1 MSWGQVT
8 RSLFWIGIVVA
19 WFEGVSWAGPYTLF
33 ESGPVR
39 PLAKSP
45 DGTKLFA
52 ANIPDSRLEI
62 FAIQP
67 NGSLAHLDSVP
78 VGLEPVAVAARTN
91 TEVWVVNHLSD
102 SVSIVDLSSLP
113 ARVVRTLLVGDEPR
127 DIVFAG
133 SARNRA
139 FITCAHRGQNN
150 LNDPQLTTAGV
161 GRADVWVFDAINL
174 GNTLGGT
181 PLTILTLFGDTP
193 RALATNADGSR
204 VYAAVFHS
212 GNKTT
217 VVNEGVVCDDSN
229 KQDDVVAGPCTVSGV
244 TYPGGLPLPTRNYKG
259 EAAPEVGLIVK
270 WNGSYWADKACAGG
284 SKYGWSCLTDADC
297 PGSVCGRNWNNAVK
311 FNLPD
316 KDVFVID
323 ANANPPAQLPGSAGF
338 YTGVGT
344 ILFNMVTNPVTGTV
358 YVSNFESRNE
368 IRFEGPGIFA
378 AQYGGSTVQGHL
390 AESRIT
396 VLSGSNVLPRHL
408 NKHIDYSQ
416 RPAPPGVKDHSLATP
431 LDMAITA
438 DGQTLYVAA
447 FGSSKVGVFQTS
459 ELENDS
465 FTPNAANYISV
476 SGGGP
481 AGLVLDESRQRLY
494 VLTRFDNGIAVVD
507 TTTKTEV
514 DHVSLYNPEPA
525 SVVNG
530 RRFLYDATYT
540 SSNGEAACA
549 SCHIF
554 ADLDSLAWDLGNP
567 DDDVQTNPLPVKL
580 SFAIGSGTFRDFHPM
595 KGPMTTQTLRGLV
608 NHGAMHWRGD
618 RNGGSSQPFSAELA
632 FKAFNV
638 AFPGLLGRSS
648 QLTAAEMQAFTDF
661 ILQVKLPPNPIRAL
675 DNSLTD
681 AQQAGRDFFFG
692 PRRADGFPFGT
703 DGSDGALG
711 HTCNGCHVTNRA
723 QGFFGTDGKASFEN
737 EPQVIKIAHLRNMYQ
752 KVGMFGMAAVPFFNS
767 GDNGHKGD
775 QIRGFGFLHDGSV
788 DTLFRFLNATVFN
801 DQNNV
806 GFNGGDPQRR
816 DVEQFLLAF
825 DTDLFPIVGQQVT
838 LTSTNAAVAN
848 PRIDLLLQRAAAGE
862 TDVVVK
868 GFYNGEM
875 RGWYRTAAGTFQSDR
890 AAEGPWTDA
899 SLRQVAAIP
908 GQELTYTAVPLG
920 SAVRMGV
927 DRDEDTFFDRD
938 ELDAGS
944 DPADPNSTPA
954 NTPTPT
960 PTLSPTPTVTRTRT
974 PTATRTLT
982 PSATFTPSPPPTAT
996 LSPTPSPTSTSTAT
1010 PTPTFTHSPTPVPSA
1025 TFTPTATLSLTPTQ
1039 TPTVTITP
1047 GGPTLTPTLTPTW
1060 TPTEPPTFT
1069 PTHTPTSTWT
1079 STPTETQTPTPTFTP
1094 LPDVFC
1100 NGGSAPSSVKFKVT
1114 RNLEPSGDEN
1124 LALRAT
1130 WLLAPLEPVPNPITE
1145 GIRFAV
1151 FDASNNLLWQ
1161 RIVPGGTATSRSQPG
1176 WALSTSGH
1184 LATYRDPERRQG
1196 DIAKVAVRSS
1206 AKVSGLFTV
1215 TVTGKAG
1222 NFRIAPGSDPVRLVV
1237 VLGNQTRAL
1246 SGQCMEATFGPSG
1259 GVRPRCDFSSTGTSF
1274 VCR

>member
-1 MSWGQVT
+1 MKITRVAVGVVLSWCALLHLGGQP
-8 RSLFWIGIVVA
+8 
-19 WFEGVSWAGPYTLF
+19 SWAGPYTLF

-52 ANIPDSRLEI
+52 ANIPDSRLEVFSI
-62 FAIQP
+62 GA
-67 NGSLAHLDSVP
+67 NGSLTHLESIP

-102 SVSIVDLSSLP
+102 SVSIVDLSSSP
-113 ARVVRTLLVGDEPR
+113 GRVVRTLLVGDEPR

-133 SARNRA
+133 PGNNRA

-150 LNDPQLTTAGV
+150 PNDPQLTTPGV
-161 GRADVWVFDAINL
+161 GRADVWVFDATNL

-193 RALATNADGSR
+193 RALAASPDGTR

-212 GNKTT
+212 GNQTT
-217 VVNEGVVCDDSN
+217 VVNEGLVCDDSN
-229 KQDDVVAGPCTVSGV
+229 KTDTVVAGPCSTG
-244 TYPGGLPLPTRNYKG
+244 PGGLPLPTTDHTG
-259 EAAPEVGLIVK
+259 AAAPEVGLIVK

-284 SKYGWSCLTDADC
+284 SKYGWSCSTDADC

-323 ANANPPAQLPGSAGF
+323 ATANPPAQLAGSAGF

-344 ILFNMVTNPVTGTV
+344 ILFNMLVNPVNGKV
-358 YVSNFESRNE
+358 YVTNFESRNE
-368 IRFEGPGIFA
+368 VRFEGPGIYA
-378 AQYGGSTVQGHL
+378 AQFGGTTVQGHL

-396 VLSGSNVLPRHL
+396 VLSGSSVLPRHL

-416 RPAPPGVKDHSLATP
+416 RPAPAGVKDHSLATP
-431 LDMAITA
+431 LDMAISS

-447 FGSSKVGVFQTS
+447 FGSSKVGVFNTTA
-459 ELENDS
+459 LENDT
-465 FTPNAANYISV
+465 FVPNNANYISV

-481 AGLVLDESRQRLY
+481 AGLVLHEGVQRLY

-507 TTTKTEV
+507 TQTRTEV

-530 RRFLYDATYT
+530 RRFLYDAFYT

-554 ADLDSLAWDLGNP
+554 ADFDSLAWDLGNP
-567 DDDVQTNPLPVKL
+567 DDETQTNPLPVKL
-580 SFAIGSGTFRDFHPM
+580 ALVIGNNTFRDFHPM

-618 RNGGSSQPFSAELA
+618 RNGGSSQPFSADLA

-661 ILQVKLPPNPIRAL
+661 ILQVKLPPNPIRNL
-675 DNSLTD
+675 DNSLT
-681 AQQAGRDFFFG
+681 ASQQNGRNFFFG
-692 PRRADGFPFGT
+692 PRRADGLNVGT
-703 DGSDGALG
+703 DGSDSALG
-711 HTCNGCHVTNRA
+711 HTCNGCHVTDRA

-737 EPQVIKIAHLRNMYQ
+737 EPQVIKIAHLRNLYQ

-801 DQNNV
+801 DQNGV
-806 GFNGGDPQRR
+806 GFNGGDSQRR

-838 LTSTNAAVAN
+838 LTSTNAAQVSS
-848 PRIDLLLQRAAAGE
+848 RIDLLIQRAAAGE
-862 TDVVVK
+862 TDLVVK
-868 GFYNGEM
+868 GRYNGQM
-875 RGWYRTAAGTFQSDR
+875 RGWYRTATGTFQPDR
-890 AAEGPWTDA
+890 ASEPAWTDTA
-899 SLRQVAAIP
+899 LRAVAATP

-920 SAVRMGV
+920 SAVRLGV

-954 NTPTPT
+954 AQPTPT
-960 PTLSPTPTVTRTRT
+960 PTATPTPTQTLT
-974 PTATRTLT
+974 PTATRTPT
-982 PSATFTPSPPPTAT
+982 PTQTPPPTAT
-996 LSPTPSPTSTSTAT
+996 RTPTPSFTVPPTHTFTFTPSLT
-1010 PTPTFTHSPTPVPSA
+1010 PTPTH
-1025 TFTPTATLSLTPTQ
+1025 TPTLTLTPTH
-1039 TPTVTITP
+1039 TITP
-1047 GGPTLTPTLTPTW
+1047 GGPTLTPTHTLPPTATFTETPTQTPTW
-1060 TPTEPPTFT
+1060 TPT
-1069 PTHTPTSTWT
+1069 HTA
-1079 STPTETQTPTPTFTP
+1079 TPTETHTATPIPTDTPTLAPTDTPTPM
-1094 LPDVFC
+1094 PDVFC
-1100 NGGSAPSSVKFKVT
+1100 SGSSQLTSPRLKVT
-1114 RNLEPSGDEN
+1114 KLLTPSGDEN
-1124 LALRAT
+1124 FTLKGSWMLDPAS
-1130 WLLAPLEPVPNPITE
+1130 PPPNPVAE

-1151 FDASNNLLWQ
+1151 YDPFGNVVFQ
-1161 RIVPGGTATSRSQPG
+1161 RIVPGGAAVSRTSPG
-1176 WALSTSGH
+1176 WTLSLDGH
-1184 LATYRDPERRQG
+1184 VAKYRDPDGIQG
-1196 DIAKVAVRSS
+1196 DITKVVVASS
-1206 AKVSGLFTV
+1206 KRVPGLFTV
-1215 TVTGKAG
+1215 SIAGKLGEFTVSSAQ
-1222 NFRIAPGSDPVRLVV
+1222 APVTVRV
-1237 VLGNQTRAL
+1237 VLGNQSRAL
-1246 SGQCMEATFGPSG
+1246 SGQCASYTFNASDGT
-1259 GVRPRCDFSSTGTSF
+1259 RPRCDFSSTGNTF